1 MKIIPDVIQ
10 VQTIQSLP
18 STAKA
23 QDAALLMIE
32 RNISAVLIID
42 DGELSG
48 IVTERDMC
56 RVFAAENQSATD
68 VPLKD
73 IMTSSPETIEPD
85 DDARDALE
93 LTELRGF
100 RHLPVV
106 EGGHVVGI
114 VSVRDLYSVVKRQL
128 ARAAE
133 LSEKYL
139 FNDRYHVD

>member
-1 MKIIPDVIQ
+1 M
-10 VQTIQSLP
+10 
-18 STAKA
+18 
-23 QDAALLMIE
+23 AL
-32 RNISAVLIID
+32 RRPHA
-42 DGELSG
+42 GAWQG
-48 IVTERDMC
+48 YT
-56 RVFAAENQSATD
+56 
-68 VPLKD
+68 
-73 IMTSSPETIEPD
+73 SPETIEPD

-93 LTELRGF
+93 LMELRGF

>member
-1 MKIIPDVIQ
+1 MAGWRSGDLMPGLGKDTLDISIG
-10 VQTIQSLP
+10 
-18 STAKA
+18 A
-23 QDAALLMIE
+23 QDFKIGTGFL
-32 RNISAVLIID
+32 V
-42 DGELSG
+42 
-48 IVTERDMC
+48 
-56 RVFAAENQSATD
+56 AAENQSATD

-100 RHLPVV
+100 RHLPVF